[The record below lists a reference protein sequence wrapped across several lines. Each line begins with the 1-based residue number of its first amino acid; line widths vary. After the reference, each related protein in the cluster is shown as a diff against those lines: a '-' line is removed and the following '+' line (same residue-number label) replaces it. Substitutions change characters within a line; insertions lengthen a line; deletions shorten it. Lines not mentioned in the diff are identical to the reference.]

1 MNTLRIRLLKLASR
15 FAFWTA
21 LAVLCPI
28 VSPAW
33 AGPESIYSIVTNPGE
48 DSAVQMNIG
57 WHSDTNTTGCSVT
70 YALKSDANWTKA
82 TTVQG
87 AGKLCSIFDGIS
99 SKSSSN
105 SNITETAVFLD
116 WGVTLTRLTPNAE
129 YQYKICGSGTN
140 CSAVCY
146 FKTAGA
152 REFSFF
158 WLGDY
163 HAYTPLPGRLRHAAR
178 LIDAAVKIDSSV
190 DFLFSTGDVI
200 AWGGSYSFWR
210 DMYEQDFFRKYMFA
224 NVIGNHDAMTR
235 TGTVSSDFFRVAN
248 HFPQNGYEGQEGV
261 CYWFLYGRV
270 LFLTLNNEVMVKNP
284 AGEQAAKDW
293 AEGVIRKQKGRFD
306 YIFLC
311 EHYQW
316 FDGRAGKTSWYA
328 NWKDFCDKHNVA
340 LALAGNNHVYQRT
353 HPLRQDKVVEDG
365 QGTIYMVVPSSDGE
379 RGVRAG
385 TVTNNVEKLAFTWSD
400 QGSTNVVR
408 TVGGILVSV
417 KPGLLHTRLVHL
429 GDDKTYHVSDE
440 TTARLLRADK

>member
-1 MNTLRIRLLKLASR
+1 
-15 FAFWTA
+15 
-21 LAVLCPI
+21 

-33 AGPESIYSIVTNPGE
+33 AGSEGIYSIVTNPGE
-48 DSAVQMNIG
+48 DSSVQMNIG

-99 SKSSSN
+99 SKSASN
-105 SNITETAVFLD
+105 SNITETAIFLD
-116 WGVTLTRLTPNAE
+116 WGVTLTKLTPNAE
-129 YQYKICGSGTN
+129 YQYKICDSGTN
-140 CSAVCY
+140 CSAVYY

-163 HAYTPLPGRLRHAAR
+163 HAYTPLPGRLRHAAK
-178 LIDAAVKIDSSV
+178 LIDAAVKIDPSV

-210 DMYEQDFFRKYMFA
+210 DMYEQDFFRRYMFA

-235 TGTVSSDFFRVAN
+235 TGTISSEFFRVAN
-248 HFPQNGYEGQEGV
+248 HFPQNGYSGQEGV

-270 LFLTLNNEVMVKNP
+270 LFITLNNEVMVKNP

-293 AEGVIRKQKGRFD
+293 AEGVIQKQKGRFD

-353 HPLRQDKVVEDG
+353 HPLRHDKVVEDG

-400 QGSTNVVR
+400 QSSTNVVR
-408 TVGGILVSV
+408 TVGGILVTV
-417 KPGLLHTRLVHL
+417 KPGILNTRLVHL

-440 TTARLLRADK
+440 TTARLLRANK